1 MKTEVLI
8 QLLRNR
14 DEQLCTIAADELQKL
29 WDEHLE
35 VGVKYK
41 ELGDAYDAM
50 STDYIYIAN
59 MNRNMRIERMHLKS
73 RIKELEESK
82 GK

>member
-59 MNRNMRIERMHLKS
+59 MNRNMRIERMHLKAK
-73 RIKELEESK
+73 IKELEKAK
-82 GK
+82 GE